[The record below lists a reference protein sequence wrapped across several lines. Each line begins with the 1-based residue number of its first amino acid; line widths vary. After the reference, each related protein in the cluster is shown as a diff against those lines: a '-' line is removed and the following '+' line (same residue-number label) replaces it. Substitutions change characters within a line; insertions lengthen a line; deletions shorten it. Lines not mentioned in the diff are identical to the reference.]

1 MERGAQ
7 ENVTSELLLNL
18 SNALAAVQKAGL
30 LNNINNPSISQTNEI
45 DQSTPTSQQATIFND
60 RPKKIDRI
68 SRLNKNLPSDD
79 QNASP
84 QRDYS
89 VLAPEL
95 VPSLRK
101 TTSNGEQVKGI
112 LEIESSTKSNETSA
126 NTGYERVLRIPEPK
140 VARRVSSNGKVGSQ
154 LPMRDV
160 CLLYTSPSP
169 RDA

>member
-68 SRLNKNLPSDD
+68 SRLHKNLPSDD

-101 TTSNGEQVKGI
+101 TT
-112 LEIESSTKSNETSA
+112 
-126 NTGYERVLRIPEPK
+126 
-140 VARRVSSNGKVGSQ
+140 
-154 LPMRDV
+154 
-160 CLLYTSPSP
+160 
-169 RDA
+169 